1 VGRHRGVLRM
11 GELRARCCL
20 GREALAVLF
29 WSFLACYT
37 DTGAKQD
44 IIPGTV
50 AVLEGRVVC
59 KEFWGPPNYGEDP
72 ERDARET
79 ACMVCPR
86 PDRCYQLVVSSEKVW
101 RALPGRALR
110 ALEGKLVKVRGE
122 VFRATTGHHRTPLL
136 IDVAA
141 IEVRTE

>member
-1 VGRHRGVLRM
+1 MAAIL
-11 GELRARCCL
+11 LARAASAL
-20 GREALAVLF
+20 GTAIGLSVWL
-29 WSFLACYT
+29 SGCPN
-37 DTGAKQD
+37 TGLKSD
-44 IIPGTV
+44 IIIPGTV
-50 AVLEGRVVC
+50 GVLEGRVVC

-101 RALPGRALR
+101 RALPGRDLR

-122 VFRATTGHHRTPLL
+122 VFRATTGHHKTPLL